1 MGEFYGG
8 LLGMVVSKRNQHLT
22 VPTDHFTAGYS
33 QSKAQYNTEKSGLQQ
48 QLSGLQSAEKQDYSQ
63 YQNDLANWTEGLQ
76 YKKNEYD
83 NAYSAKQNGWQNF
96 MNGALQVAGI
106 AAKILPLFFI

>member
-1 MGEFYGG
+1 MSCRANELHKGDTDA
-8 LLGMVVSKRNQHLT
+8 LL
-22 VPTDHFTAGYS
+22 A
-33 QSKAQYNTEKSGLQQ
+33 LQQ

>member
-1 MGEFYGG
+1 MIRVRLLRQRGG
-8 LLGMVVSKRNQHLT
+8 RKGAK
-22 VPTDHFTAGYS
+22 
-33 QSKAQYNTEKSGLQQ
+33 
-48 QLSGLQSAEKQDYSQ
+48 KQDPSQ

-96 MNGALQVAGI
+96 MNGALQVASI
-106 AAKILPLFFI
+106 AAKILPLFFM